1 MVAVIPSSGWSGS
14 SRSSSSSSA
23 RFESRVP
30 QDLPQM
36 PIRIA
41 KVAGVDSPGPV
52 MCLVC
57 ERRPGRLGL
66 GKHSIDLGPA
76 RDCLADAELASLRWA
91 ELDAGI
97 LRQLRAGVE
106 GEQQTA
112 L

>member
-1 MVAVIPSSGWSGS
+1 MGAVIPSSGWSGS
-14 SRSSSSSSA
+14 SRSSSSSA
-23 RFESRVP
+23 RFKPRVP

-36 PIRIA
+36 PIWIA

-57 ERRPGRLGL
+57 ERRPGCLGL
-66 GKHSIDLGPA
+66 GKYSVDLGPA
-76 RDCLADAELASLRWA
+76 RDCLADAELTGLRWA
-91 ELDAGI
+91 ELDTGI